1 MPSDLE
7 PQQMPP
13 AVPQNY
19 EHKQKLEGQRP
30 NNTQVNSSYRVRM
43 IAQKCP
49 PILRWRPSASAH
61 VLGNR
66 RLGDFESEHQK
77 LTVNPGGAPQRILLA
92 HPLNEFAQAAI
103 NPWSPRPPPRFPSP
117 KGPEARTMPTQDRL
131 GLNHVGRAK
140 KAGPNP
146 YQPDHKHSITV
157 AQLETRRPPSQ
168 CDTQLMTEEQV
179 LGFKPHT
186 RPEYVGDEPSKQL
199 QDRKHRL
206 NDATILPYDAN
217 PRRTKFSE
225 RTPLSSAK
233 NYFFL
238 APARVMLLIASGA
251 RPDFSAI
258 SRSCS
263 IMKPRAGL
271 SFSRPPSNSAG
282 TRRLERCEPSSYTTS
297 KNTNSPLGLVP
308 GFFAIASYARIPFL
322 LANPIVRGSRHAFS
336 LQIGSTKISTNR
348 GAP

>member
-103 NPWSPRPPPRFPSP
+103 DPWSPRPPPRFPSP

-217 PRRTKFSE
+217 PRRTEFSE
-225 RTPLSSAK
+225 RT
-233 NYFFL
+233 
-238 APARVMLLIASGA
+238 GA
-251 RPDFSAI
+251 VSHGNASAI
-258 SRSCS
+258 CCASHSAVGCLVTANQRSC
-263 IMKPRAGL
+263 R
-271 SFSRPPSNSAG
+271 RPWLTTRKANKHSNVSVG
-282 TRRLERCEPSSYTTS
+282 TRQRSAA
-297 KNTNSPLGLVP
+297 
-308 GFFAIASYARIPFL
+308 AIAPRCGL
-322 LANPIVRGSRHAFS
+322 LSKSA
-336 LQIGSTKISTNR
+336 T
-348 GAP
+348 